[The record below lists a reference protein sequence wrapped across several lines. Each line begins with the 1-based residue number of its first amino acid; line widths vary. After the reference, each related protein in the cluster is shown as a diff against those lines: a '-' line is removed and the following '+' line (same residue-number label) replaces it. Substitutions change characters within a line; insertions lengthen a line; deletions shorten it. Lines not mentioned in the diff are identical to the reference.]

1 MDRRADQGLS
11 MSVRWISQV
20 WQSSPYKG
28 ERLLLHL
35 ALADFA
41 SDEGICWPSQTTL
54 AKKARCSNNWV
65 RLSISQMVKDGV
77 LRVIEPAGA
86 GRGKV
91 GKYQLL
97 GHLADTHTQL
107 GYSEEG
113 HTVRRERPHSDTS
126 DTYILNRQE
135 PSLTRADF
143 ETIWKLYPRKV
154 AKGAAWRAWQKI
166 IQSPEPPTLDL
177 LTQTITAYSQS
188 ITEMR
193 YCAHMATWLGQ
204 QRWLD
209 DAPTTAPTSQPV
221 RLEARISDAMAMG
234 NVAAMTG
241 QSEADLVESIAHR
254 QPDEQAAA
262 LDRYRQASAL
272 HRSR

>member
-1 MDRRADQGLS
+1 

-20 WQSSPYKG
+20 WESSPYKG

-41 SDEGICWPSQTTL
+41 NDEGFCWPSQTTL

-65 RLSISQMVKDGV
+65 RLSISQMVKDGFV
-77 LRVIEPAGA
+77 QIVEPAGA

-91 GKYQLL
+91 GRYRLL
-97 GHLADTHTQL
+97 GHSVDTHTQK

-143 ETIWKLYPRKV
+143 ESIWKQYPRKV
-154 AKGAAWRAWQKI
+154 AKGAAWRAWQKMM
-166 IQSPEPPTLDL
+166 QSPEPPALDV
-177 LTQTITAYSQS
+177 LTTAVELYARS

-193 YCAHMATWLGQ
+193 YCAHMATWIGQ

-209 DAPTTAPTSQPV
+209 DVTPTGSTSTPV
-221 RLEARISDAMAMG
+221 RLEPRINDAMAMG

>member
-1 MDRRADQGLS
+1 MDRRADQGLP

-20 WQSSPYKG
+20 WESSPYKG

-41 SDEGICWPSQTTL
+41 NDEGFCWPSQTTL
-54 AKKARCSNNWV
+54 ARKARCSNNWV
-65 RLSISQMVKDGV
+65 RLSISQMVKDGFV
-77 LRVIEPAGA
+77 QIVEPAGA

-91 GKYQLL
+91 GRYRLL
-97 GHLADTHTQL
+97 GHSVDTHTEK

-113 HTVRRERPHSDTS
+113 HTVRSKRSHSDAS
-126 DTYILNRQE
+126 DTYLLNRHE

-143 ETIWKLYPRKV
+143 ETVWKQYPRKV
-154 AKGAAWRAWQKI
+154 AKGAAWRAWQKVME
-166 IQSPEPPTLDL
+166 SSEPPALDVL
-177 LTQTITAYSQS
+177 IRSVDAYAKS

-193 YCAHMATWLGQ
+193 YCAHMATWLTQ

-209 DAPTTAPTSQPV
+209 DVTSDASQGTTE
-221 RLEARISDAMAMG
+221 RLEPRINDAMAHG
-234 NVAAMTG
+234 NVYGMTG
-241 QSEADLVESIAHR
+241 RSHDELVDSISHR
-254 QPDEQAAA
+254 PPDEQAAA
-262 LDRYRQASAL
+262 LDRYRQVSAR

>member
-1 MDRRADQGLS
+1 

-41 SDEGICWPSQTTL
+41 NDEGFCWPSQTTL

-65 RLSISQMVKDGV
+65 RLSITQMVKDGLV
-77 LRVIEPAGA
+77 RVVEPAGA

-97 GHLADTHTQL
+97 GHSAETHTQL

-135 PSLTRADF
+135 PSLTRAEF

-154 AKGAAWRAWQKI
+154 AKGAAWRAWQKMM
-166 IQSPEPPTLDL
+166 QSPEPPTLDT
-177 LTQTITAYSQS
+177 LTTAIDLYAKS

-193 YCAHMATWLGQ
+193 YCAHMATWIGQ

-209 DAPTTAPTSQPV
+209 DVDLSATSSVPA
-221 RLEARISDAMAMG
+221 RIEARISDAMAHG
-234 NVAAMTG
+234 NVFAMTG
-241 QSEADLVESIAHR
+241 QSESDLLDSISHR

-262 LDRYRQASAL
+262 LDRYRQVSAL